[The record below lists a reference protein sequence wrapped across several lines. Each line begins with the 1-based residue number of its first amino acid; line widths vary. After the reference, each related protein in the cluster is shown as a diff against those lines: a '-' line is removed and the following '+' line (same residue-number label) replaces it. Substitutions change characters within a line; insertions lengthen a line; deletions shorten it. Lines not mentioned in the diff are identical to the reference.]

1 MIIDKAGSLGMAGPT
16 SNHDNSMAK
25 AWQVHWVWLVLQ
37 AIMIIDKAGSLDM
50 AGPTSNHDNR

>member
-1 MIIDKAGSLGMAGPT
+1 MAGPT

-37 AIMIIDKAGSLDM
+37 AIMIIDKAGSLGM